1 MLTAMV
7 DHYAPALTTCHVFC
21 HSPLLLTKYSVSL
34 FIKTEASGITA
45 HDSFVLQHTYISMR

>member
-7 DHYAPALTTCHVFC
+7 DQYAPALTTCHVFC
-21 HSPLLLTKYSVSL
+21 LSPQLLTKYSVSL

-45 HDSFVLQHTYISMR
+45 NNSFILQHTYISMR

>member
-7 DHYAPALTTCHVFC
+7 DPYAPALTTCHVFC
-21 HSPLLLTKYSVSL
+21 LSPKLLTKYSRSV

-45 HDSFVLQHTYISMR
+45 YESFVLQHTYIFMR